1 MVVVTREATMRSV
14 HVVVMTLAVAS
25 VGAAAERVPVPGSRN
40 TFDAVITSRI
50 AERSIPMVL
59 TGTAL
64 REYLFVNVY
73 SIGSYVQ
80 QGSAV
85 KSAEELARADI
96 AKELHLVMER
106 AVSGA
111 DMAAAVEKSIVANHA
126 PAQFARDLRRF
137 LDFLA
142 SNSVAKGDRVRIAH
156 VPGVGVDVQIQGKQS
171 IAVSNPLL
179 SRAIWDIYF
188 GRYNL
193 GAKIK
198 SGLVSRL

>member
-1 MVVVTREATMRSV
+1 MV
-14 HVVVMTLAVAS
+14 LAVAS
-25 VGAAAERVPVPGSRN
+25 AAAGTASEKVPVPGSQQ
-40 TFDAVITSRI
+40 TFDSVITSRI
-50 AERSIPMVL
+50 AERSVPLVL

-64 REYLFVNVY
+64 REHLFINVY

-80 QGSAV
+80 QGTAV
-85 KSAEELARADI
+85 RSAEELARADVP
-96 AKELHLVMER
+96 KELHLVMER
-106 AVSGA
+106 NVSGA

-126 PAQFARDLRRF
+126 PGEFARDLRRF
-137 LDFLA
+137 LDFLS

-156 VPGVGVDVQIQGKQS
+156 VPGVGVDVQIQGKRS
-171 IAVSNPLL
+171 IAVSNPRL

-193 GAKIK
+193 GARIK